1 MVKSVSHVIQIFGGS
16 TRKLEMIHITNYTS
30 AYKRVLRYLNPSG
43 CLIFGLF
50 SKNITKVI
58 LSCCEGIISD
68 PICVHLDYTVCNVK

>member
-50 SKNITKVI
+50 
-58 LSCCEGIISD
+58 
-68 PICVHLDYTVCNVK
+68 

>member
-1 MVKSVSHVIQIFGGS
+1 MVKSVSHVIQIFGG
-16 TRKLEMIHITNYTS
+16 KLKMIYIFHTS